1 MSSTDSLTKKRG
13 NFKLVMDWQW
23 VLVEKMRN
31 KFEGTGNF
39 KNVGTQL
46 NWIPKVISTN
56 NFLFEN
62 FRHDFVNELLT

>member
-1 MSSTDSLTKKRG
+1 
-13 NFKLVMDWQW
+13 
-23 VLVEKMRN
+23 MRN
-31 KFEGTGNF
+31 KFEGTGEF

-62 FRHDFVNELLT
+62 FRHGFVNELLT